1 MGTVWCGGIN
11 VRGDNGIGFQMTL
24 GILVLNLELQGI
36 VTHLEIENVEKNE
49 TVVGDE
55 NAVKSDHGGSHERH
69 GKDRCWL
76 D

>member
-1 MGTVWCGGIN
+1 M
-11 VRGDNGIGFQMTL
+11 
-24 GILVLNLELQGI
+24 LNLELQGI